1 MIRVRSDDSSDV
13 HNKSRREYDVNDA
26 VDTPTRALSIMRKQG
41 DLGRKARKE
50 RARKAR
56 AQTERCVSREALLG
70 SFVPD
75 VLNLTMPCFI
85 DVLPQ
90 KKMMRK
96 CAGKQW

>member
-1 MIRVRSDDSSDV
+1 MFSVRSDDSSDV
-13 HNKSRREYDVNDA
+13 HNKSRREYVVNDA
-26 VDTPTRALSIMRKQG
+26 VDTSTKALSIMRKQA
-41 DLGRKARKE
+41 DLGSKARKE

-56 AQTERCVSREALLG
+56 ARTERCVSREALLG

-85 DVLPQ
+85 DVLPK

>member
-26 VDTPTRALSIMRKQG
+26 VAVDTPTRALSIMRKQG
-41 DLGRKARKE
+41 DLGSKARKE

-56 AQTERCVSREALLG
+56 ARAERCVSREALLD

-75 VLNLTMPCFI
+75 VLNLTMIC
-85 DVLPQ
+85 L
-90 KKMMRK
+90 
-96 CAGKQW
+96 AS

>member
-1 MIRVRSDDSSDV
+1 VRSDDSSDV
-13 HNKSRREYDVNDA
+13 HNKSRREYVVNDA
-26 VDTPTRALSIMRKQG
+26 VDTSTKALSIMRKQA
-41 DLGRKARKE
+41 DLGSKARKE

-56 AQTERCVSREALLG
+56 ARTERCVSREALLG

-85 DVLPQ
+85 DVLPK

>member
-1 MIRVRSDDSSDV
+1 MQLIPLLG
-13 HNKSRREYDVNDA
+13 HY
-26 VDTPTRALSIMRKQG
+26 LSIMRKQG
-41 DLGRKARKE
+41 DLGSKTRKE

-56 AQTERCVSREALLG
+56 AQAERCVSREALLG

-85 DVLPQ
+85 DVLPK

-96 CAGKQW
+96 CAGKQL

>member
-1 MIRVRSDDSSDV
+1 MRSDDSSDV
-13 HNKSRREYDVNDA
+13 HNKSRREYVVNDA
-26 VDTPTRALSIMRKQG
+26 VDTSTKALSIMRKQG
-41 DLGRKARKE
+41 DLGSKARKE

-56 AQTERCVSREALLG
+56 ARTERCVSREALLG

-85 DVLPQ
+85 DVLP
-90 KKMMRK
+90 KKMMMRK

>member
-1 MIRVRSDDSSDV
+1 
-13 HNKSRREYDVNDA
+13 
-26 VDTPTRALSIMRKQG
+26 MRKQG
-41 DLGRKARKE
+41 DLGSKARKE

-56 AQTERCVSREALLG
+56 ARTERCVSREALLG

-85 DVLPQ
+85 DVLPK

-96 CAGKQW
+96 CAGKQWFSHPGIHPRFVKPKFCNFVSPIFSLVLAP